1 MLFPFLT
8 IFMAIIIFLAI
19 RYRSNE
25 KHQQEIQDDFWSQE
39 AMANATPPVDLTN
52 LKYITI
58 PLDKFPLG
66 FSTEEKVV
74 SMETQLLELSNKPL
88 LNLTGKTN
96 TELKLT
102 YGVSN
107 LEKMMEIG
115 EDFDTLTI
123 LLKDYAGALLEHK
136 MIAEAITVLE
146 FGAGIGTD
154 ISQHYLMLGE
164 CYKTLGKTDKI
175 ELLIEKIYQS
185 NFLLAPSI
193 IRQLNTLLENDTPSI
208 EGPEDFHL

>member
-8 IFMAIIIFLAI
+8 IFMVIIIFLAI
-19 RYRSNE
+19 RYRTNE

-39 AMANATPPVDLTN
+39 AMANASPPVDLTS

-66 FSTEEKVV
+66 FSTEEKVL
-74 SMETQLLELSNKPL
+74 SMETQLVELSNKPL

-175 ELLIEKIYQS
+175 QLLIEKIYQS

-208 EGPEDFHL
+208 ESPEDFHL

>member
-8 IFMAIIIFLAI
+8 IFMIIIIFLAI

-25 KHQQEIQDDFWSQE
+25 KHLQEIQDDFWSQE
-39 AMANATPPVDLTN
+39 ATANATPPAN
-52 LKYITI
+52 LNNLNYITI
-58 PLDKFPLG
+58 PLDTFPLN
-66 FSTEEKVV
+66 FSHEENIL
-74 SMETQLLELSNKPL
+74 SMEAQLRELSTKPM

-107 LEKMMEIG
+107 LEKMIEIG
-115 EDFDTLTI
+115 ENFDTLTI
-123 LLKDYAGALLEHK
+123 LLKDYAKALLDHK

-154 ISQHYLMLGE
+154 ISQHYIMLGE
-164 CYKTLGKTDKI
+164 CYKSLDKTDKI
-175 ELLIEKIYQS
+175 AHLMEKISRS
-185 NFLLAPSI
+185 NLLLGPSI
-193 IRQLNTLLENDTPSI
+193 IRQLNALLENDASSI
-208 EGPEDFHL
+208 EPPEDFHL

>member
-8 IFMAIIIFLAI
+8 IFMIIIIFLAI
-19 RYRSNE
+19 RYRSNQR
-25 KHQQEIQDDFWSQE
+25 HQNEMQDDFWSME
-39 AMANATPPVDLTN
+39 ATANATPSVDLSN
-52 LKYITI
+52 LTYITI

-66 FSTEEKVV
+66 FSKEKEIL
-74 SMETQLLELSNKPL
+74 SMEAQLGELSAKPM

-115 EDFDTLTI
+115 ENFDSLTI
-123 LLKDYAGALLEHK
+123 LLKDYAQALLDRK
-136 MIAEAITVLE
+136 MIGEAITVLE

-154 ISQHYLMLGE
+154 ISQHYVMLGE
-164 CYKTLGKTDKI
+164 CYQALGKTDKI
-175 ELLIEKIYQS
+175 QHLIDKISQS
-185 NFLLAPSI
+185 DLLLAPSI
-193 IRQLNTLLENDTPSI
+193 IRQLSALLESDSCSM
-208 EGPEDFHL
+208 EGPEDFNL

>member
-8 IFMAIIIFLAI
+8 IFMIIIIFLAI

-25 KHQQEIQDDFWSQE
+25 RHQQEIQDDFWSKE
-39 AMANATPPVDLTN
+39 AAANATPSVDLSN

-66 FSTEEKVV
+66 FSQEEKIL
-74 SMETQLLELSNKPL
+74 SLESQLRELSTKPM

-102 YGVSN
+102 YGVPN

-115 EDFDTLTI
+115 ENFDTLTI
-123 LLKDYAGALLEHK
+123 LLKDYAQALLEHK
-136 MIAEAITVLE
+136 MLAEAIVVLE

-154 ISQHYLMLGE
+154 ISQHYIMLGE
-164 CYKTLGKTDKI
+164 CYQSLGKT
-175 ELLIEKIYQS
+175 EKIRHLMEKISQS
-185 NFLLAPSI
+185 DLLLGPSI
-193 IRQLNTLLENDTPSI
+193 IRQLNALLESDTASMDA
-208 EGPEDFHL
+208 PEDFHL